1 MMRYV
6 FLSLLALALIYEKS
20 NQSEEVAGSKNIHH
34 SGGMSK
40 QIDLIKRKSGVVGE
54 DLKKFVQLEDRFLQ
68 IERNSVCSGIPN
80 YVEGAVI
87 SNLIKELFPQYN
99 FAYHTTH
106 LKQIGEPLKN
116 VNSRI
121 KCVRVL

>member
-1 MMRYV
+1 MLR
-6 FLSLLALALIYEKS
+6 FALLALIALALVYEKV
-20 NQSEEVAGSKNIHH
+20 NVTDEVAGSKNFHL
-34 SGGMSK
+34 SGGASK
-40 QIDLIKRKSGVVGE
+40 QMYILMHKNGMSQE

-87 SNLIKELFPQYN
+87 SNLIKDMFPQYN

-106 LKQIGEPLKN
+106 LKQIGEPLKI

-121 KCVRVL
+121 KC